1 MRTILKNTLEKAVR
15 AQDQRESDPSSGV
28 FSLQRYRAYL
38 HSLVRARLEP
48 RLWAKVD
55 PSEVVQEALLKAFQA
70 RDQFRGRTEQQLAA
84 WLRTILNNTLLNALR
99 DCGRRIGYA
108 SISLNEI
115 LDSSFGPA
123 VKPPADPELPPDE
136 LAAHNERLVGLAE
149 ALGRLPE
156 DQRTVLEM
164 KHLQGLS
171 VAEISERTDRTK
183 PSVVGL
189 LYRGT
194 KALRLLLGNP
204 NDAAASDGP

>member
-1 MRTILKNTLEKAVR
+1 MP
-15 AQDQRESDPSSGV
+15 ESGPSSGV
-28 FSLQRYRAYL
+28 FSLQRYREYL

-48 RLWAKVD
+48 RMWAKVD
-55 PSEVVQEALLKAFQA
+55 PSEVVQEALLKALQA

-84 WLRTILNNTLLNALR
+84 WLRTILNNTLNNALR
-99 DCGRRIGYA
+99 DCGRRNGA

-123 VKPPADPELPPDE
+123 ANLPADPELPPDE
-136 LAAHNERLVGLAE
+136 LAAHNERLVELAE

-171 VAEISERTDRTK
+171 VAEISEQTHRTK

-194 KALRLLLGNP
+194 KALRLLLGAS